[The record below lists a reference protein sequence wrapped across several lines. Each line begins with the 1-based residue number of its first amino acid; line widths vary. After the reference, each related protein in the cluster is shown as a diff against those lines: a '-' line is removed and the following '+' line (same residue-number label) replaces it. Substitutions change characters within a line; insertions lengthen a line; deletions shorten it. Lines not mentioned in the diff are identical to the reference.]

1 VTDGFT
7 PRRMLRMFAA
17 VGAVLGVGTVGFR
30 LILDESWLDSFY
42 RTVVTASLNGL
53 DSPPSG
59 AAGRLWTI
67 LVVLAGLTIF
77 AYVGAVVVETI
88 AGGLLSGALA
98 EHRRRRTIDRLRDHF
113 IICGFGRVGRR
124 VAREFRAAGVRY
136 VVLDFHDDA
145 VAAARE
151 EGELF
156 IQGNGTEDEDL
167 RKAGLEHAVG
177 LVASADSDADNLY
190 ISLSARAARPELI
203 IVARASD
210 EDAERKL
217 KLAGADRVVL
227 PYGTAGRVMANLALK
242 PQVAAFLDVV
252 TSASGEDF
260 HLEEI
265 EITSTC
271 PRAGQSIRD
280 LRVRDETGAIIVAV
294 RKHDGTFDTTPSPDA
309 RLEVGDVLISVG
321 TTDELQK
328 LEDYFAPR
336 ETVAR

>member
-1 VTDGFT
+1 MV
-7 PRRMLRMFAA
+7 RMFAA
-17 VGAVLGVGTVGFR
+17 VGGVLAVGTLGFK

-53 DSPPSG
+53 DSPPAG
-59 AAGRLWTI
+59 TAGRLWTI
-67 LVVLAGLTIF
+67 VVVLAGVTIF

-88 AGGLLSGALA
+88 AGGILTGALA
-98 EHRRRRTIDRLRDHF
+98 EHRRRRTIEKLRDHF

-124 VAREFRAAGVRY
+124 VAREFRAAAVDY

-145 VAAARE
+145 IVAARE

-167 RKAGLEHAVG
+167 RKAGLDNAVG

-190 ISLSARAARPELI
+190 ISLSARAARPDLL

-252 TSASGEDF
+252 TSATGEDF

-265 EITSTC
+265 ESTSSC
-271 PRAGQSIRD
+271 PRGGQSIRD
-280 LRVRDETGAIIVAV
+280 LRVRDETGAIIVAL

-321 TTDELQK
+321 TTEELQK
-328 LEDYFAPR
+328 LEDYFAPQ
-336 ETVAR
+336 EALAR